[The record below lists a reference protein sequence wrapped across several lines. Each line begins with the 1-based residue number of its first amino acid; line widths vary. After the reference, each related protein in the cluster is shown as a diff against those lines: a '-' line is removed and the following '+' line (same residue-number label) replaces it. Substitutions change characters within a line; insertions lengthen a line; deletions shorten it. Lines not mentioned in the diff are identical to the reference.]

1 MMPMEIMTTIAITG
15 AVLAAISA
23 GTCGGLLAYI
33 STLRKENKN

>member
-23 GTCGGLLAYI
+23 GTCGGFIGLYKHLKK
-33 STLRKENKN
+33 RK